1 MKKIVFAAALI
12 VLSVSLW
19 GQSNE
24 LLDQFL
30 EKDAADVAT
39 SLLLIAQASGNLSLD
54 TVPEDGYAWALEQKF
69 AKHVRKVSPDDPI
82 SLGLFYLA
90 LFKSFEIKGG
100 GMFNVAGT
108 PRYAAL
114 EAGFKGYVEPSS
126 LYTTRSMPPYEVL
139 TGITF
144 VTESPQG
151 GVM

>member
-12 VLSVSLW
+12 VLSISLW

-39 SLLLIAQASGNLSLD
+39 SLLLIAQASGNLPLD
-54 TVPEDGYAWALEQKF
+54 TVPEDGYAWGLEQKF
-69 AKHVRKVSPDDPI
+69 AKYVEKTAPEDSI

-100 GMFNVAGT
+100 GMFNAVGS

-114 EAGFKGYVEPSS
+114 EAGFKGYVEPST

-139 TGITF
+139 TGITY
-144 VTESPQG
+144 VTEERMG
-151 GVM
+151 GAM